1 MNLTPTEFEQF
12 SLDLL
17 KEQTNN
23 LPNVKFEHNKIIKTH
38 DGNYQID
45 GYIEFELMSVIYRTI
60 VECKHY
66 KESISRE
73 KVQVLNGKI
82 ESIGAQ
88 KGILI
93 SSSNFQKGARE
104 YAEIHGIALIQ
115 LTEAMTSYE
124 MRANIGV
131 IVASGRKPFN
141 HGKPYMGVLVKNSGN
156 LGSVSCSYL
165 CSSKNELEKFLLE

>member
-1 MNLTPTEFEQF
+1 MYNPMEKSFMNLTPTEFEQF

-73 KVQVLNGKI
+73 KV
-82 ESIGAQ
+82 
-88 KGILI
+88 
-93 SSSNFQKGARE
+93 
-104 YAEIHGIALIQ
+104 
-115 LTEAMTSYE
+115 
-124 MRANIGV
+124 
-131 IVASGRKPFN
+131 
-141 HGKPYMGVLVKNSGN
+141 
-156 LGSVSCSYL
+156 
-165 CSSKNELEKFLLE
+165 